1 MTKSNDFESRTISGT
16 IRLMVWTLAWVG
28 TMVLVDKAVFYGWFT
43 STYISVLGIVVNA
56 ALGLGMI
63 KAFLRYLRD
72 MDEMH
77 RKIQLDSLSLSMGAG
92 FVGGFSYS
100 LLATTGFVTDP
111 EVSDIILLMG
121 VTYMLALVIF
131 HYRYR

>member
-1 MTKSNDFESRTISGT
+1 
-16 IRLMVWTLAWVG
+16 MVWTLAWVG